1 MHVLEEAWGVLKR
14 EFESACSQ
22 RANAARCQVT
32 NELNQLFRRLR
43 QYKGESEWVSVL
55 LDSASQF
62 VERAAVFEVSDGNLI
77 LRGESK
83 MDLPAGLSFP
93 LSSAAAFVSAV
104 ETKDPVVAL
113 RSPSEVSP
121 SLSRPGSED
130 RVHLFPVVNGA
141 RVVAILFAADQEHAD
156 VNGLELIAGLASAV
170 LERGHKQQQLSQI
183 ANPVEVVPAPPTGQ
197 TASSGQPVRS
207 VPSGLPPWAELSEEH
222 RNLHVRAQRFSRVT
236 VANMQLER
244 PEACQ
249 AGRERGDFYLF
260 LKNEIE
266 RARDSYRQQFM
277 VIPTMVDYLHLELIR
292 TAVEGDE
299 KKLGS
304 EYPGQMV

>member
-1 MHVLEEAWGVLKR
+1 MHGLEKAWETLKR
-14 EFESACSQ
+14 EFEYACSQ
-22 RANAARCQVT
+22 QTRAARHQVT
-32 NELNQLFRRLR
+32 ADLNQLLRRLR
-43 QYKGESEWVSVL
+43 QYQGEREWVSVL

-62 VERAAVFEVSDGNLI
+62 VQQAAVFEVSDGNLI
-77 LRGESK
+77 LRAQSK
-83 MDLPAGLSFP
+83 MDLSLDLSFP
-93 LSSAAAFVSAV
+93 LSSAAAFLNAV
-104 ETKDPVVAL
+104 ETKDPVIAL
-113 RSPSEVSP
+113 RSTSEVSS
-121 SLSRPGSED
+121 SLSRPEAGE
-130 RVHLFPVVNGA
+130 RAHLFPVVNGL
-141 RVVAILFAADQEHAD
+141 RVVAVLFAADQDYTD
-156 VNGLELIAGLASAV
+156 VNGLELIAGLASVV
-170 LERGHKQQQLSQI
+170 LERGSKQQQFSQI
-183 ANPVEVVPAPPTGQ
+183 ASSVEALPPRQGLQTGV
-197 TASSGQPVRS
+197 SGQPVRS
-207 VPSGLPPWAELSEEH
+207 VPSGLPPWAALTDEE
-222 RNLHVRAQRFSRVT
+222 RNLHIRAQRFSRVT
-236 VANMQLER
+236 VAQMQLER